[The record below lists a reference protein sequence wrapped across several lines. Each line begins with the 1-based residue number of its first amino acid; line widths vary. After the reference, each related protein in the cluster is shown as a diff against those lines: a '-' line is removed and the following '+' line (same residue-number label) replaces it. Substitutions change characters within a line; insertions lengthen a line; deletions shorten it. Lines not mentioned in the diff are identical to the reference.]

1 MFDLVLIY
9 THRYIL
15 NILFINTHFGF
26 QSRGRLIKKSVL
38 CDYKIKIC
46 ILICSLY
53 TGKGK
58 GKRLTFGRMV
68 GNQTDIWLIQTT
80 GNRMG

>member
-1 MFDLVLIY
+1 M
-9 THRYIL
+9 
-15 NILFINTHFGF
+15 
-26 QSRGRLIKKSVL
+26 IKKSVL
-38 CDYKIKIC
+38 CDYNTKIC